1 MKDDELANPPDVSR
15 GNGPSAV
22 PGAGSGT
29 HGVGTDDSAGRGSG
43 VRSPD
48 ADFFDPSNMTGR
60 AASLS
65 EPPLDDASSGLA
77 PLSLSLIDPPRML
90 YERAHDPSEQS
101 PILYRER
108 AYLVDNLQS
117 DEELEEQLQA
127 ELSAIRGDLR
137 DRDASQYV
145 QLALFDHEF
154 DAEPSAPPIA
164 TLSWKDW
171 QGRSEV
177 WVRGVRK
184 SSAPPAHDAA
194 ARAADGSLESRPGKT
209 LDADDD
215 DGFEP
220 ASESLPLGS
229 GPREELDMAAGEA
242 PKKRSDSG
250 TSWQAPNRSGE
261 YRIPDALEVEGA
273 APSSQRVLAADE
285 LVGALFERMEELV
298 YEGNIADGAAFVRD
312 VIATH
317 IPCDGVLI
325 HVFDAA
331 AREFVVV
338 RALGPSSRDVVAL
351 RTVEAGSHLADALR
365 LQTTLELSPVEAP
378 SCAALWAAL
387 GVEAALVMCVPVQQK
402 ERRLGAIE
410 VGRSAGRGRFSDAER
425 QALGYVAEQ
434 FADFVAERPLL
445 VDADA
450 IAPS

>member
-1 MKDDELANPPDVSR
+1 MKDDELAKSPE
-15 GNGPSAV
+15 A
-22 PGAGSGT
+22 PGSTGSSPAPNAGSRTRDLGT
-29 HGVGTDDSAGRGSG
+29 ADSAGRKSGGSAQSLG
-43 VRSPD
+43 L
-48 ADFFDPSNMTGR
+48 DFFDPSGAGVR
-60 AASLS
+60 PALAS
-65 EPPLDDASSGLA
+65 EPGLDDVSSGLA
-77 PLSLSLIDPPRML
+77 PLSLSLIDPPRLL
-90 YERAHDPSEQS
+90 YERAHEPSEES

-127 ELSAIRGDLR
+127 ELAAIRDSLCA
-137 DRDASQYV
+137 RDASQYV

-177 WVRGVRK
+177 WVRGVRR

-194 ARAADGSLESRPGKT
+194 
-209 LDADDD
+209 

-220 ASESLPLGS
+220 ASESSPLGS
-229 GPREELDMAAGEA
+229 AARDEHDAASEA
-242 PKKRSDSG
+242 PQKRSDSG
-250 TSWQAPNRSGE
+250 TSWQTPSGSGE
-261 YRIPDALEVEGA
+261 YRIPGAREVDGA
-273 APSSQRVLAADE
+273 APSSARVLAADE
-285 LVGALFERMEELV
+285 LVGALFERMEELA

-312 VIATH
+312 MIAEH
-317 IPCDGVLI
+317 IPCDGILLY
-325 HVFDAA
+325 VFDAD

-351 RTVEAGSHLADALR
+351 RTLEAGSHLADALR
-365 LQTTLELSPVEAP
+365 LETTLELAPVEAP

-387 GVEAALVMCVPVQQK
+387 GVDAALVLCVPVQQK

-410 VGRSAGRGRFSDAER
+410 VGRTKSRARFSDAER
-425 QALGYVAEQ
+425 QALRYVAEQ
-434 FADFVAERPLL
+434 FAEFIAERPLL

-450 IAPS
+450 IAPSP

>member
-1 MKDDELANPPDVSR
+1 
-15 GNGPSAV
+15 
-22 PGAGSGT
+22 
-29 HGVGTDDSAGRGSG
+29 
-43 VRSPD
+43 
-48 ADFFDPSNMTGR
+48 
-60 AASLS
+60 
-65 EPPLDDASSGLA
+65 
-77 PLSLSLIDPPRML
+77 
-90 YERAHDPSEQS
+90 
-101 PILYRER
+101 LYRER

-117 DEELEEQLQA
+117 DAELEEQLQA

-171 QGRSEV
+171 HGRSEV

-184 SSAPPAHDAA
+184 SSAPPADHTAA
-194 ARAADGSLESRPGKT
+194 HGAEGASESRPGKK
-209 LDADDD
+209 LDAADDDD

-229 GPREELDMAAGEA
+229 APRDELDTAAGEA

-261 YRIPDALEVEGA
+261 YRISDPLELEGA

-312 VIATH
+312 VIAAH

-365 LQTTLELSPVEAP
+365 LETTLELSPVEAP
-378 SCAALWAAL
+378 SCATLWAAL

-402 ERRLGAIE
+402 TRRLGAIE

-425 QALGYVAEQ
+425 EALRYVAEQ